1 MLATPLARGDETFQ
15 QADARVAAIAF
26 VALVAALVRGWS
38 SLVPVA
44 VALTGGAYAIE
55 LAVDDAPL
63 DVAAPAVA
71 VGLLLT
77 AELAYW
83 SLDERNRVRGDA
95 GDGLRRA
102 ALVALGGVA
111 AIVVAGGLLVLVDA
125 VRTARPRA
133 RPARRARRRR
143 GAGDAA
149 GLARTRPSQR
159 LAS

>member
-1 MLATPLARGDETFQ
+1 VLATPLARGDETFQ

-55 LAVDDAPL
+55 LAVDDAKL

-71 VGLLLT
+71 VGLVLT

-95 GDGLRRA
+95 GEGLRRA

-111 AIVVAGGLLVLVDA
+111 AIVVAGGLLVLADA
-125 VRTARPRA
+125 VRKR
-133 RPARRARRRR
+133 
-143 GAGDAA
+143 
-149 GLARTRPSQR
+149 GLALDLLGALAAVAVLATLLVSRGPDRPSD
-159 LAS
+159 